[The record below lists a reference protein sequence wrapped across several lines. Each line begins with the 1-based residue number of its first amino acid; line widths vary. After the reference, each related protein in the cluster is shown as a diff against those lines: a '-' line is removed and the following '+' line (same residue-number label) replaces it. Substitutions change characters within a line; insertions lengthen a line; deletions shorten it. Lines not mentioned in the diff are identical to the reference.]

1 MSVTA
6 AAGFRAAGVAAGLKS
21 TGAPDVALVVNDGP
35 SAVAVAVFTTNRCKA
50 NPVLWS
56 EQVIA
61 DGSARAVVLN
71 AGGANCY
78 TGPAGF
84 QTTHATAEA
93 VGALLGR
100 GAGEVVV
107 CSTGLIGTELFREKL
122 LEGVRAAGAA
132 LSADGA
138 DAAAHAIMT
147 TDTVDKQATAAGSG
161 WVVGGMAKGAGM
173 LAPALAT
180 MLVVLTTDAD
190 VDAATADAALRAA
203 TRVTFD
209 RLDGDGCTSTNDT
222 VVLLASAASGIA
234 PAAADFTAAVTAVC
248 TDLARRLQADVEGSE
263 HDITITVTGA
273 ATEADAV
280 EVARS
285 IARSNL
291 FKCAVYG
298 EDPNWGRVLASVGTT
313 AAAFDPA
320 RLDVTMNGVAV
331 CRDSV
336 PHEARDLVRFDGRAV
351 LVEVDLHAGPAAATV
366 WTSDLTPGY
375 IHENSAYAS

>member
-1 MSVTA
+1 VSVTA

>member
-222 VVLLASAASGIA
+222 VVLLVSAASGIA
-234 PAAADFTAAVTAVC
+234 PAAADFTVAVTAVC